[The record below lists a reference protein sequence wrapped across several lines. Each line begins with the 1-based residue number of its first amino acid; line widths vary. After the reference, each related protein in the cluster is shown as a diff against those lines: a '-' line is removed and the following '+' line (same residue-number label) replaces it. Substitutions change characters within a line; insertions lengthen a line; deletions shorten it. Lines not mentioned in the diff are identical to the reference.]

1 MFPVHVLF
9 LHVPFPSSE
18 PFICSSKQLLR
29 NLKSLK
35 SDDHPMITLAPSF
48 LDQEPEAQLPRA
60 ARAAAAVALEVDPA
74 PAVVLEVDPAPAV
87 VLEVIP
93 APAVALVVIRM

>member
-1 MFPVHVLF
+1 
-9 LHVPFPSSE
+9 
-18 PFICSSKQLLR
+18 
-29 NLKSLK
+29 
-35 SDDHPMITLAPSF
+35 MITLAPSF

-74 PAVVLEVDPAPAV
+74 PAVVLEV
-87 VLEVIP
+87 IP